1 MTATLKGPWSRTQID
16 DFLTR
21 TRWPLRLA
29 CNGSDGFPRVASVW
43 FRLQGD
49 VLECVSHRDSAVIR
63 LLRRDPRAA
72 FEVSPNEP
80 PYFGVR
86 GQVEAT
92 LQPLG
97 DSDALDDLVMRY
109 LGSERSRVGDWLLS
123 RREEE
128 MLIRLTPSRFFTWD
142 YRERMADVKEDSGQR
157 GN

>member
-16 DFLTR
+16 DFLAR

-49 VLECVSHRDSAVIR
+49 VLECVSHRDSAVVR

-97 DSDALDDLVMRY
+97 TAMPWTTWWCATWAANAPVSAT
-109 LGSERSRVGDWLLS
+109 GCCHGA
-123 RREEE
+123 RR
-128 MLIRLTPSRFFTWD
+128 
-142 YRERMADVKEDSGQR
+142 KC
-157 GN
+157 